1 MPLKNQKAAVC
12 AGSFDP
18 PTEGH
23 LNIIR
28 RGLKLFDKVIVAVAV
43 NSQKKSAFSTEERLD
58 LLKELFKGKK
68 AVEIDAFENKLL
80 VEYAR
85 SKKAQVILRGLRTI
99 QDYEY
104 EFQMALAN
112 KQIAPEIETVFMM
125 TEAPYSHVSS
135 SIAKE
140 IVSLGG
146 SGKGMLPPLVE
157 KKLKEKF
164 KR

>member
-1 MPLKNQKAAVC
+1 MTKTAVC

-28 RGLKLFDKVIVAVAV
+28 RGLELFDKVIVAVAV
-43 NSQKKSAFSTEERLD
+43 NSQKQSLLTTAERIGLLQE
-58 LLKELFKGKK
+58 LLKGEKNVEIESFEKRLLVDYARAKK
-68 AVEIDAFENKLL
+68 AG
-80 VEYAR
+80 
-85 SKKAQVILRGLRTI
+85 VILRGLRTV

-112 KQIAPEIETVFMM
+112 KQIAPEIETVFIM
-125 TEAPYSHVSS
+125 TDQPLSHISS
-135 SIAKE
+135 SLTKE
-140 IVSLGG
+140 ILLLGG
-146 SGKGMLPPLVE
+146 PGKGLVPPIVE

-164 KR
+164 KK

>member
-1 MPLKNQKAAVC
+1 MPKIAVC

-28 RGLKLFDKVIVAVAV
+28 RALKLFDKVIVAVAV
-43 NSQKKSAFSTEERLD
+43 NSQKKSAFSTEERLA
-58 LLKELFKGKK
+58 LLKELFQGDKG
-68 AVEIDAFENKLL
+68 VEVDSFEKKLL

-85 SKKAQVILRGLRTI
+85 SKKAQVLLRGLRTI

-125 TEAPYSHVSS
+125 TESPYSHISS
-135 SIAKE
+135 SLTKE

-146 SGKGMLPPLVE
+146 SGAGMLPPLVE

-164 KR
+164 KKM